1 MGRRITLRRIGA
13 DTGKKAALPATMPD
27 LLEVATTKLQL
38 AAPAKRIFSADGD
51 EYDADDL
58 DLIETDD
65 VLYVSCGEY
74 FVPHA
79 ASIEQPPAS
88 SGAIVR
94 VWRSMTRQCAPR
106 NASASLQYR
115 TSTLILRPDARVR
128 CVIRHPFRVYGS
140 VRIVIVI
147 KRLLNQC
154 SHSDLCADRVSD
166 RPTAGA
172 ACARYVD
179 ATDRHAPGYAATL
192 EPCRRFRNLW
202 SLWRRLLQRSGPRIV
217 GL

>member
-65 VLYVSCGEY
+65 VLYVSCGED

-88 SGAIVR
+88 AKQPPAAEEPPAAVQSPAR
-94 VWRSMTRQCAPR
+94 AR
-106 NASASLQYR
+106 ASASITITVQDQYPNTTAR
-115 TSTLILRPDARVR
+115 RARAVLYTTSVPCLRIHEDSDRN
-128 CVIRHPFRVYGS
+128 CV
-140 VRIVIVI
+140 
-147 KRLLNQC
+147 LNQS
-154 SHSDLCADRVSD
+154 SHSDDLCADRVSD

-172 ACARYVD
+172 ACARHLE
-179 ATDRHAPGYAATL
+179 ATDRHTPGV
-192 EPCRRFRNLW
+192 PD
-202 SLWRRLLQRSGPRIV
+202 
-217 GL
+217 